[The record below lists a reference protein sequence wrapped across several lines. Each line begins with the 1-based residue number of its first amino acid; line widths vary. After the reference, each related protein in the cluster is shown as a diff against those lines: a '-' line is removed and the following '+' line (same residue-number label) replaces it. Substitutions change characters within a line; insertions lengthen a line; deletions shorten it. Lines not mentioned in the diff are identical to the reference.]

1 MRLKFNKSVILKQ
14 EMEVNIMYNG
24 RMTKKEKLIDE
35 LRNIVIDRYV
45 AEGKQVT
52 PDDVNNIY
60 YSLFGVYERDGYDKA
75 KEYALSAKLR

>member
-14 EMEVNIMYNG
+14 EMEIDIMYNG

-45 AEGKQVT
+45 AEGKQLT
-52 PDDVNNIY
+52 PDDANNIY
-60 YSLFGVYERDGYDKA
+60 YSLSGVYERDGYDKA